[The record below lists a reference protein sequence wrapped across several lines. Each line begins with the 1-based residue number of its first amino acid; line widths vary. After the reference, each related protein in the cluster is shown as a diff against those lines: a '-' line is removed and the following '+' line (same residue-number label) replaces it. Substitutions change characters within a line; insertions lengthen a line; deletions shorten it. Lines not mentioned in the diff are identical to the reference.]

1 MQIIKLDATESTN
14 TYLKELSAKI
24 FLQDFT
30 IITTENQTSGRGQ
43 LNSKW
48 ESEKGKN
55 LAVSIL
61 KNSIDIPIDRLFLM
75 NVCISL
81 SILNSLNQLSI
92 PNLKVKWPNDIL
104 SGNFKIGGILIE
116 NIISGSKIKRSIIGF
131 GLNVNQSEFKNAP
144 NASSLKTIMGYNFN
158 LESVFYAI
166 IENIH
171 QHLNRPILTFENELY
186 NQYNS
191 QLFRIGMKSTFII
204 QKDEPI
210 DGIIEGVSKNG
221 KLKVKLV
228 NGSLQEFGLKEI
240 QLQY

>member
-14 TYLKELSAKI
+14 TYLKELSAKKEV
-24 FLQDFT
+24 QDFT

-48 ESEKGKN
+48 ESERGKN
-55 LAVSIL
+55 LAISIL
-61 KNSIDIPIDRLFLM
+61 KNRINIPVDRLFLM
-75 NVCISL
+75 NVCVSL
-81 SILNSLNQLSI
+81 SILDSLNRLNI

-144 NASSLKTIMGYNFN
+144 NASSLKKIMGHDFN
-158 LESVFYAI
+158 LDSVFYAI
-166 IENIH
+166 IENLH
-171 QHLNRPILTFENELY
+171 QQLNRPILTFENDLY
-186 NQYNS
+186 KQYHS
-191 QLFRIGMKSTFII
+191 QLFKIGVKSNFLI
-204 QKDEPI
+204 QKEEPI
-210 DGIIEGVSKNG
+210 EGVIEGVSKNG
-221 KLKVKLV
+221 KLKVKLE

-240 QLQY
+240 RLQY

>member
-14 TYLKELSAKI
+14 TYLKELSAKKEVK
-24 FLQDFT
+24 DFT

-48 ESEKGKN
+48 ESERGKN
-55 LAVSIL
+55 LAISIL
-61 KNSIDIPIDRLFLM
+61 KNRINIPVDRLFLM
-75 NVCISL
+75 NVCVSL
-81 SILNSLNQLSI
+81 SILDSLNRLNI

-104 SGNFKIGGILIE
+104 SGDFKIGGILIE

-144 NASSLKTIMGYNFN
+144 NASSLKKIMGHDFN
-158 LESVFYAI
+158 LDSVFYAI
-166 IENIH
+166 IENLH
-171 QHLNRPILTFENELY
+171 QKLNRPILTFENDLY
-186 NQYNS
+186 KQYHS
-191 QLFRIGMKSTFII
+191 QLFKIGVKSNFLI

-210 DGIIEGVSKNG
+210 EGVIEGVSKNG
-221 KLKVKLV
+221 KLKVKLE

-240 QLQY
+240 RLQY

>member
-14 TYLKELSAKI
+14 TYLKELSAKKEVK
-24 FLQDFT
+24 DFT

-48 ESEKGKN
+48 ESERGKN
-55 LAVSIL
+55 LAISIL
-61 KNSIDIPIDRLFLM
+61 KNRINIPVDRLFLM
-75 NVCISL
+75 NVCVSL
-81 SILNSLNQLSI
+81 SILDSLNRLNI

-144 NASSLKTIMGYNFN
+144 NASSLKKIMGHDFN
-158 LESVFYAI
+158 LDSVFYAI
-166 IENIH
+166 IENLH
-171 QHLNRPILTFENELY
+171 QKLNRPILTFENDLY
-186 NQYNS
+186 KQYHS
-191 QLFRIGMKSTFII
+191 QLFKIGVKSNFLI
-204 QKDEPI
+204 QKEEPI
-210 DGIIEGVSKNG
+210 EGVIEGVSKNG
-221 KLKVKLV
+221 KLKVKLE

-240 QLQY
+240 RLQY

>member
-14 TYLKELSAKI
+14 TYLKELSAKKEV
-24 FLQDFT
+24 QDFT

-48 ESEKGKN
+48 ESERGKN
-55 LAVSIL
+55 LAISIL
-61 KNSIDIPIDRLFLM
+61 KNRINIPVDRLFLM
-75 NVCISL
+75 NVCVSL
-81 SILNSLNQLSI
+81 SILDSLNRLNI

-144 NASSLKTIMGYNFN
+144 NASSLKKIMGHDFN
-158 LESVFYAI
+158 LDSVFYAI
-166 IENIH
+166 IENLH
-171 QHLNRPILTFENELY
+171 QQLNRPILTFENDLY
-186 NQYNS
+186 KQYNS
-191 QLFRIGMKSTFII
+191 QLFKIGVKSNFLI
-204 QKDEPI
+204 QKEEPI
-210 DGIIEGVSKNG
+210 EGVIEGVSKNG
-221 KLKVKLV
+221 KLKVKLE

-240 QLQY
+240 RLQY

>member
-1 MQIIKLDATESTN
+1 MQVIKLDATESTN
-14 TYLKELSAKI
+14 TYLKELSANKEVE
-24 FLQDFT
+24 DFT

-48 ESEKGKN
+48 ESERCKN
-55 LAVSIL
+55 LAISIL
-61 KNSIDIPIDRLFLM
+61 KNKINIPADRLFLM
-75 NVCISL
+75 NVCVSL
-81 SILNSLNQLSI
+81 SILESLNRLNI

-144 NASSLKTIMGYNFN
+144 NASSLKKIMGHNFD
-158 LESVFYAI
+158 LDSVFYTI
-166 IENIH
+166 IENLH
-171 QHLNRPILTFENELY
+171 QQLNRPILTFDNELY
-186 NQYNS
+186 KQYHS
-191 QLFRIGMKSTFII
+191 QLFKIGVKSTFII
-204 QKDEPI
+204 QKDKLIE
-210 DGIIEGVSKNG
+210 GVIEGVSKNG
-221 KLKVKLV
+221 KLNVKLE

>member
-14 TYLKELSAKI
+14 TYLKELSAKKEV
-24 FLQDFT
+24 QDFT

-55 LAVSIL
+55 LAISIL
-61 KNSIDIPIDRLFLM
+61 KKNINISVDCLYLM
-75 NVCISL
+75 NVCVSL

-104 SGNFKIGGILIE
+104 SGDFKIGGILIE

-144 NASSLKTIMGYNFN
+144 NASSLKTIMGYDFN
-158 LESVFYAI
+158 LDSVFYAI
-166 IENIH
+166 IENLH
-171 QHLNRPILTFENELY
+171 QQLNRPILTFENEFYNLY
-186 NQYNS
+186 HS
-191 QLFRIGMKSTFII
+191 QLYRIGVKSTFII
-204 QKDEPI
+204 QKDETI
-210 DGIIEGVSKNG
+210 DGVIDGVSKNG
-221 KLKVKLV
+221 KLRVKLE
-228 NGSLQEFGLKEI
+228 NGIIQEFGLKEI

>member
-14 TYLKELSAKI
+14 TYLKELSAKKEV
-24 FLQDFT
+24 QDFT

-48 ESEKGKN
+48 ESERGKN
-55 LAVSIL
+55 LAISIL
-61 KNSIDIPIDRLFLM
+61 KNRINIPVDRLFLM
-75 NVCISL
+75 NVCVSL
-81 SILNSLNQLSI
+81 SILDSLNRLNI

-144 NASSLKTIMGYNFN
+144 NASSLKKIMGHDFN
-158 LESVFYAI
+158 LDSVFYAI
-166 IENIH
+166 IENLH
-171 QHLNRPILTFENELY
+171 QKLNRPILTFENDLY
-186 NQYNS
+186 KQYHS
-191 QLFRIGMKSTFII
+191 QLFKIGVKSNFLI

-210 DGIIEGVSKNG
+210 EGVIEGVSKNG
-221 KLKVKLV
+221 KLKVKLE

-240 QLQY
+240 RLQY

>member
-14 TYLKELSAKI
+14 TYLKELSAKKEVE
-24 FLQDFT
+24 DFT

-48 ESEKGKN
+48 ESERGKN
-55 LAVSIL
+55 LAISIL
-61 KNSIDIPIDRLFLM
+61 KNRINIPVDRLFLM
-75 NVCISL
+75 NVCVSL
-81 SILNSLNQLSI
+81 SILDSLNRLNI

-144 NASSLKTIMGYNFN
+144 NASSLKKIMGHDFN
-158 LESVFYAI
+158 LDSVFYAI
-166 IENIH
+166 IENLH
-171 QHLNRPILTFENELY
+171 QQLNRPILTFENDLY
-186 NQYNS
+186 KQYHS
-191 QLFRIGMKSTFII
+191 QLFKIGVKSNFLI
-204 QKDEPI
+204 QKEEPI
-210 DGIIEGVSKNG
+210 EGVIEGVSKNG
-221 KLKVKLV
+221 KLKVKLE

-240 QLQY
+240 RLQY

>member
-14 TYLKELSAKI
+14 TYLKELSANKEVE
-24 FLQDFT
+24 DFT

-48 ESEKGKN
+48 ESERGKN
-55 LAVSIL
+55 LAISIL
-61 KNSIDIPIDRLFLM
+61 KNKINIPVDRLFLM
-75 NVCISL
+75 NVCVSL
-81 SILNSLNQLSI
+81 SILESLNRLNI

-144 NASSLKTIMGYNFN
+144 NASSLKKIMGHDFN
-158 LESVFYAI
+158 LDSVFYAI
-166 IENIH
+166 IENLH
-171 QHLNRPILTFENELY
+171 QQLNRPILTFDNELY
-186 NQYNS
+186 KQYHS
-191 QLFRIGMKSTFII
+191 QLFKIGVKSTFII
-204 QKDEPI
+204 QKDKLIE
-210 DGIIEGVSKNG
+210 GVIEGVSKNG
-221 KLKVKLV
+221 KLNVKLE

>member
-14 TYLKELSAKI
+14 TYLKELSAKKEV
-24 FLQDFT
+24 QDFT

-55 LAVSIL
+55 LAISIL
-61 KNSIDIPIDRLFLM
+61 KKNIDMPIDCLYLM
-75 NVCISL
+75 NVCVSL

-104 SGNFKIGGILIE
+104 SGDFKIGGILIE
-116 NIISGSKIKRSIIGF
+116 NIISGSKIKQSIIGI

-144 NASSLKTIMGYNFN
+144 NASSLKTIMGHIFN
-158 LESVFYAI
+158 LDSVFYTI
-166 IENIH
+166 IENLH
-171 QHLNRPILTFENELY
+171 QQLNRPILTFENELY
-186 NQYNS
+186 NQYHS
-191 QLFRIGMKSTFII
+191 QLYRIGMKSTFII
-204 QKDEPI
+204 QKNEPI
-210 DGIIEGVSKNG
+210 VGVIKGVSKNG
-221 KLKVKLV
+221 KLRVKLE
-228 NGSLQEFGLKEI
+228 NGILKEFGLKEI